1 MLYIVCIHVIM
12 YTYIIHNT
20 LYIQSTI
27 LVRII
32 NGSECS
38 DIPNGTG
45 KWGQLSLSQAA
56 GTLPG
61 LHHEHGRKEPLG
73 ARVESWPSPS
83 PSVPGICKLQEN
95 TAWSLAGPCLAGTR
109 SWDMKLLNSS
119 EAWRFT
125 VFWRVCM
132 VNYLWLERSL
142 PAKYQISVLKLKA
155 LESSLRKYQR
165 YCYQNFKF
173 WKNNIFTGFLI

>member
-45 KWGQLSLSQAA
+45 KRGQLSLSQAA

-73 ARVESWPSPS
+73 ARVES
-83 PSVPGICKLQEN
+83 
-95 TAWSLAGPCLAGTR
+95 
-109 SWDMKLLNSS
+109 
-119 EAWRFT
+119 
-125 VFWRVCM
+125 
-132 VNYLWLERSL
+132 
-142 PAKYQISVLKLKA
+142 
-155 LESSLRKYQR
+155 
-165 YCYQNFKF
+165 
-173 WKNNIFTGFLI
+173 